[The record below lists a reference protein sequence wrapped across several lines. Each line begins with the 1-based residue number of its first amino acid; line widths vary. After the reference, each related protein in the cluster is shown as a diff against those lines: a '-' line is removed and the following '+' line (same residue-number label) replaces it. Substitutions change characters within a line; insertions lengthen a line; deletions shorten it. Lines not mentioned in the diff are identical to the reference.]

1 MQRRAW
7 YLNVCLCP
15 WIWLLLFLCDQMVFA
30 KGFLSFEDKSRAING
45 DGVDSELADLI
56 NRWHKPGMNLY
67 VGKPEYRMIIE
78 SVLVSICSLSCIVIF
93 LNNFECLCSRDSFQ
107 KIPCRMCCQ
116 TVLEI
121 MWGIQ
126 QQMRT
131 LVPREKSKLTKED
144 RLPMSQGLRK
154 FLSNRGYD
162 VKLEMVSSLVGPD
175 MLSDLGKVCFSTL
188 NYHASPILALKLR
201 NRTFYTSN

>member
-1 MQRRAW
+1 
-7 YLNVCLCP
+7 
-15 WIWLLLFLCDQMVFA
+15 MVFA

-45 DGVDSELADLI
+45 DGVDSQLADLI
-56 NRWHKPGMNLY
+56 NKWHKPGMNLC
-67 VGKPEYRMIIE
+67 VGKPEYKTIIE

-93 LNNFECLCSRDSFQ
+93 LNNFECHCSRDSFQ

-144 RLPMSQGLRK
+144 RLPTSQGLMK

-162 VKLEMVSSLVGPD
+162 VKPEMVSSLVGLD
-175 MLSDLGKVCFSTL
+175 MLSDL
-188 NYHASPILALKLR
+188 
-201 NRTFYTSN
+201 

>member
-56 NRWHKPGMNLY
+56 NRWHKPRMNLY

-93 LNNFECLCSRDSFQ
+93 LNNFECHCSRDSFQ

-121 MWGIQ
+121 MWGHTTRSKYWPTLIQ
-126 QQMRT
+126 W
-131 LVPREKSKLTKED
+131 S
-144 RLPMSQGLRK
+144 
-154 FLSNRGYD
+154 
-162 VKLEMVSSLVGPD
+162 
-175 MLSDLGKVCFSTL
+175 
-188 NYHASPILALKLR
+188 
-201 NRTFYTSN
+201 FYTQAFQHTSSS

>member
-1 MQRRAW
+1 
-7 YLNVCLCP
+7 
-15 WIWLLLFLCDQMVFA
+15 MVFA

-45 DGVDSELADLI
+45 DGVDSQLADLI
-56 NRWHKPGMNLY
+56 NKWHKPGMNLC
-67 VGKPEYRMIIE
+67 VGKPEYKTIIE

-93 LNNFECLCSRDSFQ
+93 LNNFECHCSRDSFQ

-144 RLPMSQGLRK
+144 RLPTSQGLMK
-154 FLSNRGYD
+154 FLSNCGFD
-162 VKLEMVSSLVGPD
+162 VKPEMVSSLVGLD
-175 MLSDLGKVCFSTL
+175 KLTCFLIYSSLLFSITL
-188 NYHASPILALKLR
+188 YVACVLWTWKPLFNGPMFGIEAFIEKL
-201 NRTFYTSN
+201 F